1 MNLKNKVKVMMTAFA
16 VLSILMPFQGVDAAQ
31 QIKIKMVG
39 TLPVGHHLTTALNI
53 YKQYVEQKSNGRV
66 VVEIYP
72 AQQLYNDKDLV
83 TVLPKGAVDMAIANM
98 DMWTGL
104 VPSVGFFSMPMI
116 FRNEDQFYNVAHG
129 KAGDIVKE
137 ELQKVRCKGLGWNQF
152 DTGAFIFKS
161 PVSTLE
167 DARGKR
173 VRAYGQYGSYFLQS
187 LGMAPIMMSSGEVYD
202 ALQKGTIDGSISGL
216 SSFNS
221 RKHYEVAKYVPDIDI
236 SPNAGAYM
244 TIVNLKF
251 YNSLPADI
259 QKILSDGAI
268 EIEKYTRKAAQEDH
282 LKARKVLI
290 ANGVTFQKI
299 SNAELDR
306 WRALAIPYMKSKF
319 IQNYDAKKAEIM
331 FASLEAEKQQAA
343 AKPSAKKKRK

>member
-16 VLSILMPFQGVDAAQ
+16 VLSILMPFQGADAAQ

-39 TLPVGHHLTTALNI
+39 TLPIGHHLTNALNM

-66 VVEIYP
+66 VVELYP

-83 TVLPKGAVDMAIANM
+83 TVLPKGAVDMAIANL
-98 DMWTGL
+98 DMFTGL
-104 VPSVGFFSMPMI
+104 APAVGFFYMPLI
-116 FRNEDQFYNVAHG
+116 FQNEDHFFRVAHG
-129 KAGDIVKE
+129 KAGDVVQE
-137 ELQKVRCKGLGWNQF
+137 ELMKVRLKGLGWIHYG
-152 DTGAFIFKS
+152 TGDFIFKS
-161 PVSTLE
+161 PVSRLE
-167 DARGKR
+167 DLRGKR
-173 VRAYGQYGSYFLQS
+173 VRAFGQMISYFQQAI
-187 LGMAPIMMSSGEVYD
+187 GIAPTMMSSGEMYD
-202 ALQKGTIDGSISGL
+202 ALQKGTIDGAMSGIT
-216 SSFNS
+216 SFNS
-221 RKHYEVAKYVPDIDI
+221 RKLYEVAKYVPDADI
-236 SPNAGAYM
+236 EPVVPFM

-268 EIEKYTRKAAQEDH
+268 EIEKYTRKAAKEDVM
-282 LKARKVLI
+282 KARQVLLK
-290 ANGVTFQKI
+290 NGVTFQKI